1 MGFLDSVTKFT
12 TGVAEKTKGNV
23 DVFSLN
29 QQISSTEKEIS
40 DAYKQLGSKY
50 YDLHKEDP
58 EESLAG
64 FITAITD
71 NYAKIERLKVEIE
84 KKKATLYSWDLT
96 DLNNGF
102 MANGPYGCIKKIRK
116 SEILKIYSYHTTACY
131 NGIMCS
137 IIGPNLITGKYF
149 IETDDWINITK
160 NAMDKELLHKV
171 EEYGFERGREIGHGM
186 FTYVKNVFLYDPDLK
201 IFEERKEI
209 DINML

>member
-84 KKKATLYSWDLT
+84 KKKAEIAAIELT
-96 DLNNGF
+96 DKNNDQTPARPVGSGKVCPKCGKPVADDEIF
-102 MANGPYGCIKKIRK
+102 CGNCGAKIPENEPSAEAKEEAADTRVFCK
-116 SEILKIYSYHTTACY
+116 NCGTE
-131 NGIMCS
+131 
-137 IIGPNLITGKYF
+137 ITGDARF
-149 IETDDWINITK
+149 CPTCG
-160 NAMDKELLHKV
+160 KEV
-171 EEYGFERGREIGHGM
+171 
-186 FTYVKNVFLYDPDLK
+186 
-201 IFEERKEI
+201 
-209 DINML
+209 